1 MLGQF
6 QGFDAR
12 GRVSTSTFI
21 ILHLGIF
28 RCLFCR
34 SCKVIFGVG
43 QSQDGW
49 TVGMVG
55 MAAGTVRMVEMVGWL
70 GWSDGGDGWD
80 NQNGCFHDSDPTH
93 IDSDFTIPIQPA
105 PCTYVRTAPA
115 TSAGAHPSLFV
126 EILGE
131 SYVMLVDIM

>member
-1 MLGQF
+1 M
-6 QGFDAR
+6 
-12 GRVSTSTFI
+12 
-21 ILHLGIF
+21 
-28 RCLFCR
+28 
-34 SCKVIFGVG
+34 G

-93 IDSDFTIPIQPA
+93 DSKILILQLRIQP
-105 PCTYVRTAPA
+105 T
-115 TSAGAHPSLFV
+115 
-126 EILGE
+126 
-131 SYVMLVDIM
+131 